1 MNKYIYANKLYNT
14 VDEVQEAVTAMKAR
28 LDNNPTDWCVVKPM
42 INPRTIAIYSGDV
55 IGYDSGEPLTDA
67 QIKALG
73 SSNNLYNIYSVH
85 EGDNFT
91 EVSEDNINQK
101 VESLRTPYARRLQ
114 LNKYFYV
121 AGVMEG
127 EVFNPTEEP
136 TIYNVTN
143 EDMSGYV

>member
-1 MNKYIYANKLYNT
+1 MNKYIYANNLYDT
-14 VDEVQEAVTAMKAR
+14 IDEVQEAVTAMKTR

-55 IGYDSGEPLTDA
+55 IGYDSGEPLTDV

-73 SSNNLYNIYSVH
+73 SSNNLYNIYSVY

-91 EVSEDNINQK
+91 EVSEDYINQK
-101 VESLRTPYARRLQ
+101 VEALRTPYARRLE

-127 EVFNPTEEP
+127 EVFNPIEEP
-136 TIYNVTN
+136 TVYNVTN

>member
-1 MNKYIYANKLYNT
+1 MNKYIYANKLYDT

-101 VESLRTPYARRLQ
+101 VESLRTPYARRLE